1 MLKKIKKILRK
12 VIIIMLVVLAIN
24 VTYDIGT
31 SFAAKQPKHTV
42 QEINEMD
49 RIRQISDENVERING
64 TEKKDT
70 KLIRYASII
79 GILGLAVVMLIVITA
94 KDESNNK

>member
-1 MLKKIKKILRK
+1 MLRKIKKILRK

-49 RIRQISDENVERING
+49 RIRQISDENVERINEG
-64 TEKKDT
+64 EKKDT
-70 KLIRYASII
+70 KVVRYASII
-79 GILGLAVVMLIVITA
+79 GILVLAIVMLIVITA
-94 KDESNNK
+94 KDENNK